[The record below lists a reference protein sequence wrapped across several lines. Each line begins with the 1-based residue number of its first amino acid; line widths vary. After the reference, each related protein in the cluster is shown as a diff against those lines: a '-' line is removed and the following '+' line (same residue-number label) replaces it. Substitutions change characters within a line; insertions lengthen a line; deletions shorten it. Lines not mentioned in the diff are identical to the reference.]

1 MARTCKSGLDYFP
14 FDVSFFDDDKIKLIE
29 AEFGGKGVEITIR
42 ILTKIYKE
50 GYYYKWGDDQCL
62 LFAGTRFDPKFVN
75 EVVVGLVKRQFF
87 DKKCFAVY
95 GILTSNG
102 IQKRYFDAVRR
113 YKKVYIISEYL
124 LVNITD
130 LNNAD
135 INSINVDI
143 NSQNAYSC
151 THNESESES
160 NNESESEREII
171 PSPEVQ
177 KIISMN
183 TEKEIKPVFKE
194 ISTDTRWLEVIAMNY
209 KLKSVDRA
217 LDYLEKFMNKLR
229 CEGTEYKSINDTK
242 SHFSRWL
249 NIELNHA
256 K

>member
-1 MARTCKSGLDYFP
+1 MAENKKSFILYVDQIHTVEELT
-14 FDVSFFDDDKIKLIE
+14 DEE
-29 AEFGGKGVEITIR
+29 AGRLYKHLLRYVNDMNPEPPDR
-42 ILTKIYKE
+42 ITKIAFEPIKQQLKRDLRKYELIKTKRSE
-50 GYYYKWGDDQCL
+50 AGKMGGRPIKAKDDI
-62 LFAGTRFDPKFVN
+62 N
-75 EVVVGLVKRQFF
+75 EQVKTKKANALF
-87 DKKCFAVY
+87 DKQTKA
-95 GILTSNG
+95 
-102 IQKRYFDAVRR
+102 
-113 YKKVYIISEYL
+113 KKADNDN
-124 LVNITD
+124 VND
-130 LNNAD
+130 
-135 INSINVDI
+135 NVNVNDNI
-143 NSQNAYSC
+143 R
-151 THNESESES
+151 
-160 NNESESEREII
+160 ERERENII
-171 PSPEVQ
+171 PTPEIQ